1 MAQFKKP
8 SKKATIITAVIII
21 VLLIIAATGTVMF
34 LRDRGQAEASEI
46 GQEQVATQNENAG
59 SQTQTGEQPVEGEQT
74 QQQEQTATGEVAT
87 QGEETEV
94 SQNTDTE
101 GTTQNTNAG
110 TQDTTSTGTTTGTTS
125 SGTTGNTGT
134 TTTTEDIQES
144 TITRTETVEIPERKI
159 AEEHNV
165 WWTPMSIN
173 ANISSV
179 MDNVEKDYITVEKT
193 AKTKT
198 GSNLVQPEEEI
209 TYTIKVT
216 NTSGKALQ
224 GIEVKDE
231 IPDNTTY
238 VSAEN
243 LDHEVYGEDKT
254 TVEGLVWNLDFAEGE
269 KEKEVSFTVK
279 VNKNVTGTIEN
290 VAMANGEESEP
301 VKTAVIKT
309 EKTSVINGDE
319 KITTAKVGDTITYT
333 ILVTNTGDIDGTTTV
348 KDKDLEGILSDRK
361 AEMHGGVTI
370 YKNDEVIS
378 SDKTANDLINGI
390 NGIEVPANGSAK
402 VEFTIK
408 VNKVT
413 GKISNVALVGDETET
428 PTTPDVVDTFAVKI
442 RKEVKDIVRDG
453 ASISKDTPVKAG
465 DIINYNII
473 INNIGSGAGEVS
485 VSDILANTSEQL
497 QLKDEQGNVVN
508 KITLGVGQ
516 ERTLTASYEVKQDLF
531 DAQEDIKNTVKATYD
546 NGEEEEAE
554 VTTPVEEP
562 NPGLQVTKTVKKVNG
577 EEVTFNP
584 DGVPNVEVKKNDKVT
599 YTITVKNTGNVT
611 LENIDVT
618 DELKVEFGGKVVEPK
633 TTLKTISSLAPDATD
648 TIEVVYTVIE
658 ADVENAETKSELLNV
673 ATASTTYDGEE
684 VKDSGEEEVPVD
696 KVPSLEVTKTATE
709 IKRANGEKVRI
720 DDKTPEED
728 KKVSDGDKVTYRI
741 TVKNTGNVKL
751 TDIIVTDSLQVE
763 YEGTEKAPG
772 ATIKEI
778 SELAPNAEDDTI
790 YVTFEVTQD
799 YIDKNGKIENVA
811 TATTTFEEETVT
823 DTDTDDTI
831 PTNNTPNITLT
842 KEATQIKA
850 VGSEDFE
857 SVDRDEA
864 GNATT
869 NVENV
874 GDTIRYTI
882 TVTNN
887 GGKTLENV
895 NVVDENHNVK
905 VLKITKG
912 TNVYQETGKE
922 DDIAKRTNLLDFLP
936 DTENKTLEPGESY
949 VIEIE
954 YVVESVN
961 NVDNITNTAKV
972 TATPK
977 NETTPVEDK
986 DTESL
991 PVPEKAT
998 ASIEKT
1004 SVKVNDTILTT
1015 NEDRANVKLHKDD
1028 VITYEIVV
1036 SNDGNKD
1043 LTDVVVTDDHKV
1055 TVKKVEKVNADDT
1068 RTLDK
1073 ELTANADNDN
1083 LLGKTTLEAGEK
1095 YVITV
1100 TYVVPDNNIDES
1112 DKENGN
1118 KLTNIAK
1125 LSAKYKDTTIT
1136 YSDDDTLTKAE
1147 EPIIRQVKASTVIRD
1162 GREQEESTI
1171 QKGDIIKYT
1180 ITVENE
1186 GNVSGETTV
1195 KDTMLKDNIASG
1207 KISMVEDTINVTVT
1221 RASEESKTSVAETTT
1236 VEELASEKGLE
1247 MTIDNGD
1254 TVIITFRVKVE
1265 KLLPGETIANK
1276 LVGANTVVENKGK
1289 EVKVE
1294 INQETVK
1301 PQETVIVIDLS
1312 LSMAQGVDFV
1322 NDDSKDDPFANSYG
1336 ETRWVALKDA
1346 LDTFLDNY
1354 MDGNN
1359 KVTIIGYSAKAE
1371 TLISGTSNK
1380 IDAKNSYVNV
1390 LEEDQFDEGK
1400 DKNPND
1406 VDKLVGTGTKLQ
1418 SGTNVEAGLYLA
1430 EVTLK
1435 GKMNGANVILMTDGE
1450 ANRYGYNGEGKISSE
1465 DVSSGKGVIE
1475 AQDEAERM
1483 KDAGATLYT
1492 ITLSMG
1498 DVNSSTYNELLA
1510 GLASEG
1516 KSASAENKDA
1526 LINIFEGISSIISGQ
1541 HLVGT
1546 TEGGIVK
1553 FGEKIDVDGKNIDEV
1568 VVNIPNADG
1577 VGEIS
1582 LDWAEFD
1589 DYYDDREQTVD
1600 INSMIKE
1607 EASRITSVT
1616 GDIEIT
1622 ITINNEN

>member
-59 SQTQTGEQPVEGEQT
+59 SQTTENQPSGESTAPEEQST
-74 QQQEQTATGEVAT
+74 TEEVAT
-87 QGEETEV
+87 QGEEETE
-94 SQNTDTE
+94 TAGETATE
-101 GTTQNTNAG
+101 ETTQTE
-110 TQDTTSTGTTTGTTS
+110 TQGTTSTGTTTGTTS

-144 TITRTETVEIPERKI
+144 TITRTETDLVKV
-159 AEEHNV
+159 AENHNV

-173 ANISSV
+173 ADISSV
-179 MDNVEKDYITVEKT
+179 MDNLEKDDITVEKT

-198 GSNLVQPEEEI
+198 GSNLVQPGEEI
-209 TYTIKVT
+209 IYTITVT
-216 NTSGKALQ
+216 NNSGKELN
-224 GIEVKDE
+224 GIEVKDS

-428 PTTPDVVDTFAVKI
+428 PTTPDVVDTFAVTI

-453 ASISKDTPVKAG
+453 ASISKNTPVEAG

-473 INNIGSGAGEVS
+473 INNIGSATGEVS

-516 ERTLTASYEVKQDLF
+516 ERTLTTSFEVSQDLF

-562 NPGLQVTKTVKKVNG
+562 NPGLQVTKTVTKVNG
-577 EEVTFNP
+577 KEVTFNP
-584 DGVPNVEVKKNDKVT
+584 DGVPNVEVKENDKVT

-611 LENIDVT
+611 LENIDVK
-618 DELKVEFGGKVVEPK
+618 DKLRVEFGGSLVEPN

-648 TIEVVYTVIE
+648 TIEVVYTVIK
-658 ADVENAETKSELLNV
+658 ADVENTETESKLLNV

-709 IKRANGEKVRI
+709 IIKANGDKVTI
-720 DDKTPEED
+720 DDKTSEED
-728 KKVSDGDKVTYRI
+728 KKVSEGDKVTYRI

-763 YEGTEKAPG
+763 YKGTEKAPG

-778 SELAPNAEDDTI
+778 SELAPNATDTI

-811 TATTTFEEETVT
+811 TATTTFEDEPVT

-831 PTNNTPNITLT
+831 PTNNTPSITLK

-850 VGSEDFE
+850 VESKDFE
-857 SVDRDEA
+857 NVEKDDN
-864 GNATT
+864 GNVTT
-869 NVENV
+869 YVENV
-874 GDTIRYTI
+874 GDTIKYTI

-895 NVVDENHNVK
+895 NVVDEDHNVK

-922 DDIAKRTNLLDFLP
+922 DDIAKGTNLLDFLP

-991 PVPEKAT
+991 PVPEKPA
-998 ASIEKT
+998 ASIEKI
-1004 SVKVNDTILTT
+1004 SVKVNTTTLTT
-1015 NEDRANVKLHKDD
+1015 DEDRANVKLHKDD

-1043 LTDVVVTDDHKV
+1043 LTDVVVTDDHEV
-1055 TVKKVEKVNADDT
+1055 TVESVEKVNADDT
-1068 RTLDK
+1068 RTLDE

-1083 LLGKTTLEAGEK
+1083 LLGKTTLGAGEE

-1100 TYVVPDNNIDES
+1100 TYIVPDNSIDES

-1118 KLTNIAK
+1118 KLTNIAN
-1125 LSAKYKDTTIT
+1125 LSVKYKDKTIT

-1147 EPIIRQVKASTVIRD
+1147 EPIISQVKASRVIRN
-1162 GREQEESTI
+1162 GKVQKESTI
-1171 QKGDIIKYT
+1171 QKGDIIEYT
-1180 ITVENE
+1180 ITVSNT
-1186 GNVSGETTV
+1186 GNVSGTTAV
-1195 KDTMLKDNIASG
+1195 KDTMLKDNITSG

-1236 VEELASEKGLE
+1236 VDGLANGLK

-1254 TVIITFRVKVE
+1254 TVTITFRVKVE

-1312 LSMAQGVDFV
+1312 RSMAQGVDFV
-1322 NDDSKDDPFANSYG
+1322 NDGSKGDPFADSYG

-1359 KVTIIGYSAKAE
+1359 KVTIIGYSEKAE
-1371 TLISGTSNK
+1371 TLISGTSSK
-1380 IDAKNSYVNV
+1380 SDAMDSYADV
-1390 LEEDQFDEGK
+1390 LTEDQFDEGK
-1400 DKNPND
+1400 AKRDEEGGED
-1406 VDKLVGTGTKLQ
+1406 TVDNLEGTGSKLK

-1430 EVTLK
+1430 EVTLE

-1450 ANRYGYNGEGKISSE
+1450 ANRYGHGNDEDEVKKISSE
-1465 DVSSGKGVIE
+1465 DVSTGIGVKHAE
-1475 AQDEAERM
+1475 DEAKRM

-1498 DVNSSTYNELLA
+1498 DVNSSTYNKLLA

-1526 LINIFEGISSIISGQ
+1526 LKDIFEGISSIISGQ

-1546 TEGGIVK
+1546 TEGGIVE
-1553 FGEKIDVDGKNIDEV
+1553 FDEEIDVDGKNIHNV
-1568 VVNIPNADG
+1568 VVNIPNADE

-1582 LDWAEFD
+1582 LTWDEFD
-1589 DYYDDREQTVD
+1589 IYYDDSKKTVD

-1607 EASRITSVT
+1607 EASGITSVT

-1622 ITINNEN
+1622 ITINNAN

>member
-1 MAQFKKP
+1 M
-8 SKKATIITAVIII
+8 
-21 VLLIIAATGTVMF
+21 
-34 LRDRGQAEASEI
+34 
-46 GQEQVATQNENAG
+46 
-59 SQTQTGEQPVEGEQT
+59 
-74 QQQEQTATGEVAT
+74 
-87 QGEETEV
+87 
-94 SQNTDTE
+94 
-101 GTTQNTNAG
+101 
-110 TQDTTSTGTTTGTTS
+110 
-125 SGTTGNTGT
+125 
-134 TTTTEDIQES
+134 
-144 TITRTETVEIPERKI
+144 
-159 AEEHNV
+159 
-165 WWTPMSIN
+165 
-173 ANISSV
+173 
-179 MDNVEKDYITVEKT
+179 
-193 AKTKT
+193 
-198 GSNLVQPEEEI
+198 
-209 TYTIKVT
+209 
-216 NTSGKALQ
+216 
-224 GIEVKDE
+224 
-231 IPDNTTY
+231 
-238 VSAEN
+238 
-243 LDHEVYGEDKT
+243 
-254 TVEGLVWNLDFAEGE
+254 
-269 KEKEVSFTVK
+269 
-279 VNKNVTGTIEN
+279 
-290 VAMANGEESEP
+290 
-301 VKTAVIKT
+301 
-309 EKTSVINGDE
+309 
-319 KITTAKVGDTITYT
+319 
-333 ILVTNTGDIDGTTTV
+333 
-348 KDKDLEGILSDRK
+348 
-361 AEMHGGVTI
+361 
-370 YKNDEVIS
+370 
-378 SDKTANDLINGI
+378 
-390 NGIEVPANGSAK
+390 
-402 VEFTIK
+402 
-408 VNKVT
+408 
-413 GKISNVALVGDETET
+413 
-428 PTTPDVVDTFAVKI
+428 
-442 RKEVKDIVRDG
+442 
-453 ASISKDTPVKAG
+453 
-465 DIINYNII
+465 
-473 INNIGSGAGEVS
+473 
-485 VSDILANTSEQL
+485 
-497 QLKDEQGNVVN
+497 
-508 KITLGVGQ
+508 
-516 ERTLTASYEVKQDLF
+516 
-531 DAQEDIKNTVKATYD
+531 
-546 NGEEEEAE
+546 
-554 VTTPVEEP
+554 
-562 NPGLQVTKTVKKVNG
+562 
-577 EEVTFNP
+577 
-584 DGVPNVEVKKNDKVT
+584 
-599 YTITVKNTGNVT
+599 
-611 LENIDVT
+611 
-618 DELKVEFGGKVVEPK
+618 
-633 TTLKTISSLAPDATD
+633 APDATD
-648 TIEVVYTVIE
+648 TIEVVYTVIK
-658 ADVENAETKSELLNV
+658 ADVENTETKSELLNV

-684 VKDSGEEEVPVD
+684 VKDSGEEKVPVD
-696 KVPSLEVTKTATE
+696 EVPSLEVTKTATE

-720 DDKTPEED
+720 DDKTSEED

-763 YEGTEKAPG
+763 YKGTEKAPG

-778 SELAPNAEDDTI
+778 SELAPNATDTI

-811 TATTTFEEETVT
+811 TATTTFEDEPVT

-831 PTNNTPNITLT
+831 PTNNTPSITLK

-850 VGSEDFE
+850 VESKDFE
-857 SVDRDEA
+857 NVEKDEN
-864 GNATT
+864 GNVTT
-869 NVENV
+869 YVENV
-874 GDTIRYTI
+874 GDTIKYTI

-922 DDIAKRTNLLDFLP
+922 DDIAKGTNLLDFLP

-961 NVDNITNTAKV
+961 NVDNITNIAKV

-977 NETTPVEDK
+977 NETTEVNAN

-1083 LLGKTTLEAGEK
+1083 LLGKTTLGAGEK

-1100 TYVVPDNNIDES
+1100 TYIVPDNSIDES

-1118 KLTNIAK
+1118 KLTNIAN
-1125 LSAKYKDTTIT
+1125 LSAKYEDKTIT
-1136 YSDDDTLTKAE
+1136 GFDDDTLTKAE
-1147 EPIIRQVKASTVIRD
+1147 KPIINQEKASTVIRD
-1162 GREQEESTI
+1162 GKVQEESTI
-1171 QKGDIIKYT
+1171 QKGDIIEYT
-1180 ITVENE
+1180 ITVSNT
-1186 GNVSGETTV
+1186 GNVSGTTAV
-1195 KDTMLKDNIASG
+1195 KDTMLKDNITSG
-1207 KISMVEDTINVTVT
+1207 KISMENDTINVTVT

-1236 VEELASEKGLE
+1236 VDGLANGLK
-1247 MTIDNGD
+1247 MTIDNED
-1254 TVIITFRVKVE
+1254 IVTITFRVKVE
-1265 KLLPGETIANK
+1265 KLLPGETIANE
-1276 LVGANTVVENKGK
+1276 LVGANTVENEGK

-1312 LSMAQGVDFV
+1312 RSMAQGVDFV
-1322 NDDSKDDPFANSYG
+1322 NDDSKGDPFADSYG

-1359 KVTIIGYSAKAE
+1359 KVTIIGYSAEAE
-1371 TLISGTSNK
+1371 TLISGTSSK
-1380 IDAKNSYVNV
+1380 TDAMNSYATV
-1390 LEEDQFDEGK
+1390 LTEDQFDEGK

-1450 ANRYGYNGEGKISSE
+1450 ANRYGHNGEVEKISSG
-1465 DVSSGKGVIE
+1465 DVSTGIGVIH
-1475 AQDEAERM
+1475 AKDEANRM

-1516 KSASAENKDA
+1516 KSASAESKDA
-1526 LINIFEGISSIISGQ
+1526 LKNIFKGISSIISGQ

-1546 TEGGIVK
+1546 TEGGIVTLK
-1553 FGEKIDVDGKNIDEV
+1553 EAIDIEDKTVGEV

-1577 VGEIS
+1577 VGEIR
-1582 LDWAEFD
+1582 LTWDEFD
-1589 DYYDDREQTVD
+1589 EYYDDREQTVD
-1600 INSMIKE
+1600 INSMIKG

-1622 ITINNEN
+1622 ITINNAN

>member
-1 MAQFKKP
+1 M
-8 SKKATIITAVIII
+8 
-21 VLLIIAATGTVMF
+21 
-34 LRDRGQAEASEI
+34 
-46 GQEQVATQNENAG
+46 
-59 SQTQTGEQPVEGEQT
+59 
-74 QQQEQTATGEVAT
+74 
-87 QGEETEV
+87 
-94 SQNTDTE
+94 
-101 GTTQNTNAG
+101 
-110 TQDTTSTGTTTGTTS
+110 
-125 SGTTGNTGT
+125 
-134 TTTTEDIQES
+134 
-144 TITRTETVEIPERKI
+144 
-159 AEEHNV
+159 
-165 WWTPMSIN
+165 
-173 ANISSV
+173 
-179 MDNVEKDYITVEKT
+179 
-193 AKTKT
+193 
-198 GSNLVQPEEEI
+198 
-209 TYTIKVT
+209 
-216 NTSGKALQ
+216 
-224 GIEVKDE
+224 
-231 IPDNTTY
+231 
-238 VSAEN
+238 
-243 LDHEVYGEDKT
+243 
-254 TVEGLVWNLDFAEGE
+254 
-269 KEKEVSFTVK
+269 
-279 VNKNVTGTIEN
+279 
-290 VAMANGEESEP
+290 
-301 VKTAVIKT
+301 
-309 EKTSVINGDE
+309 
-319 KITTAKVGDTITYT
+319 
-333 ILVTNTGDIDGTTTV
+333 
-348 KDKDLEGILSDRK
+348 
-361 AEMHGGVTI
+361 
-370 YKNDEVIS
+370 
-378 SDKTANDLINGI
+378 
-390 NGIEVPANGSAK
+390 
-402 VEFTIK
+402 
-408 VNKVT
+408 
-413 GKISNVALVGDETET
+413 
-428 PTTPDVVDTFAVKI
+428 
-442 RKEVKDIVRDG
+442 
-453 ASISKDTPVKAG
+453 
-465 DIINYNII
+465 
-473 INNIGSGAGEVS
+473 
-485 VSDILANTSEQL
+485 
-497 QLKDEQGNVVN
+497 
-508 KITLGVGQ
+508 
-516 ERTLTASYEVKQDLF
+516 
-531 DAQEDIKNTVKATYD
+531 
-546 NGEEEEAE
+546 
-554 VTTPVEEP
+554 
-562 NPGLQVTKTVKKVNG
+562 
-577 EEVTFNP
+577 
-584 DGVPNVEVKKNDKVT
+584 
-599 YTITVKNTGNVT
+599 
-611 LENIDVT
+611 
-618 DELKVEFGGKVVEPK
+618 
-633 TTLKTISSLAPDATD
+633 
-648 TIEVVYTVIE
+648 
-658 ADVENAETKSELLNV
+658 
-673 ATASTTYDGEE
+673 
-684 VKDSGEEEVPVD
+684 
-696 KVPSLEVTKTATE
+696 
-709 IKRANGEKVRI
+709 
-720 DDKTPEED
+720 
-728 KKVSDGDKVTYRI
+728 
-741 TVKNTGNVKL
+741 
-751 TDIIVTDSLQVE
+751 
-763 YEGTEKAPG
+763 
-772 ATIKEI
+772 
-778 SELAPNAEDDTI
+778 
-790 YVTFEVTQD
+790 
-799 YIDKNGKIENVA
+799 
-811 TATTTFEEETVT
+811 
-823 DTDTDDTI
+823 
-831 PTNNTPNITLT
+831 
-842 KEATQIKA
+842 
-850 VGSEDFE
+850 
-857 SVDRDEA
+857 
-864 GNATT
+864 
-869 NVENV
+869 
-874 GDTIRYTI
+874 
-882 TVTNN
+882 
-887 GGKTLENV
+887 
-895 NVVDENHNVK
+895 
-905 VLKITKG
+905 
-912 TNVYQETGKE
+912 
-922 DDIAKRTNLLDFLP
+922 DFLP

-991 PVPEKAT
+991 PVPEEPA

-1004 SVKVNDTILTT
+1004 SVKVNTTTLTT
-1015 NEDRANVKLHKDD
+1015 DEDRANVKLHKDD

-1136 YSDDDTLTKAE
+1136 GSDYDTLTKAE
-1147 EPIIRQVKASTVIRD
+1147 KPIISQEKASTVIRD
-1162 GREQEESTI
+1162 SKVQEESTI
-1171 QKGDIIKYT
+1171 QKGDIIEYT
-1180 ITVENE
+1180 ITVSNT
-1186 GNVSGETTV
+1186 GNVSGTTAV
-1195 KDTMLKDNIASG
+1195 KDTMLKDNITSG
-1207 KISMVEDTINVTVT
+1207 KISMVEDTINVTVNK
-1221 RASEESKTSVAETTT
+1221 ANAESTTSVASTTT

>member
-59 SQTQTGEQPVEGEQT
+59 SQTTENQPSGESTAPEEQST
-74 QQQEQTATGEVAT
+74 TEEVAT
-87 QGEETEV
+87 QGEEETE
-94 SQNTDTE
+94 TAGETATE
-101 GTTQNTNAG
+101 ETTQTE
-110 TQDTTSTGTTTGTTS
+110 TQGTTSTGTTTGTTPS
-125 SGTTGNTGT
+125 EATGT
-134 TTTTEDIQES
+134 TTATEDIQES
-144 TITRTETVEIPERKI
+144 TITRTETDLVKV
-159 AEEHNV
+159 AENHNV

-173 ANISSV
+173 ADISSV
-179 MDNVEKDYITVEKT
+179 MDNLEKDDITVEKT

-348 KDKDLEGILSDRK
+348 KDKDLEGILSDGK
-361 AEMHGGVTI
+361 AEMHRGVTI

-546 NGEEEEAE
+546 NGEEEEAK

-562 NPGLQVTKTVKKVNG
+562 NPGLQVTKTATQITRVNGDKVTIDDKTSEEDKKVSEG
-577 EEVTFNP
+577 
-584 DGVPNVEVKKNDKVT
+584 DKVT

-618 DELKVEFGGKVVEPK
+618 DELKVEFDGKVVEPN

-648 TIEVVYTVIE
+648 TIEVVYTVIK
-658 ADVENAETKSELLNV
+658 ADVENTETKSELLNV

-696 KVPSLEVTKTATE
+696 EVPSLEVTKTATQ
-709 IKRANGEKVRI
+709 ITRVNGDKVTI
-720 DDKTPEED
+720 DDKTSEED
-728 KKVSDGDKVTYRI
+728 KKVSEGDKVTYTI
-741 TVKNTGNVKL
+741 TVKNTGNVTL
-751 TDIIVTDSLQVE
+751 ENIDVTDELKVE
-763 YEGTEKAPG
+763 FDGKVVEPKTTLK
-772 ATIKEI
+772 TI
-778 SELAPNAEDDTI
+778 SSLAPNAKDTI

-811 TATTTFEEETVT
+811 TATTTFEDEPVT

-831 PTNNTPNITLT
+831 PTNNTPSITLK

-850 VGSEDFE
+850 VESKDFE
-857 SVDRDEA
+857 NVEKDE
-864 GNATT
+864 NENVTT
-869 NVENV
+869 YVENV
-874 GDTIRYTI
+874 GDTIKYTI

-895 NVVDENHNVK
+895 NVVDEDHNVK
-905 VLKITKG
+905 VLKIAKG

-922 DDIAKRTNLLDFLP
+922 DDIAKGTNLLDFLP

-991 PVPEKAT
+991 PVPEEPA

-1004 SVKVNDTILTT
+1004 SVKVNTTTLTD
-1015 NEDRANVKLHKDD
+1015 EDRVNIKLHKDD

-1136 YSDDDTLTKAE
+1136 GSDYDTLTKAE
-1147 EPIIRQVKASTVIRD
+1147 KPIISQEKASTVIRD
-1162 GREQEESTI
+1162 GKKQEESTI
-1171 QKGDIIKYT
+1171 QKGDIIEYT
-1180 ITVENE
+1180 ITVKNE

-1207 KISMVEDTINVTVT
+1207 KISMVENTINVTAT

-1254 TVIITFRVKVE
+1254 IVTITFRVRVE
-1265 KLLPGETIANK
+1265 KLLPGETIANE
-1276 LVGANTVVENKGK
+1276 LVGANTVENKGK

-1312 LSMAQGVDFV
+1312 RSMAQGVDFV
-1322 NDDSKDDPFANSYG
+1322 NDDSEGDPFADTYG

-1346 LDTFLDNY
+1346 LDTFLGNY

-1359 KVTIIGYSAKAE
+1359 KVTIIGYSEEAE

-1380 IDAKNSYVNV
+1380 SDAMDSYADV
-1390 LEEDQFDEGK
+1390 LKEDQFDKGKAKRDEEGGE
-1400 DKNPND
+1400 DT
-1406 VDKLVGTGTKLQ
+1406 VDNLEGTGSKLK

-1430 EVTLK
+1430 EVTLE

-1450 ANRYGYNGEGKISSE
+1450 ANRYGHNEDVEKISSE
-1465 DVSSGKGVIE
+1465 DVSTGIGVIH

-1483 KDAGATLYT
+1483 KDDGATLYT

-1526 LINIFEGISSIISGQ
+1526 LKNIFEGISSIISGQ

-1546 TEGGIVK
+1546 TEGGIVTLK
-1553 FGEKIDVDGKNIDEV
+1553 EAIDIEDKTVGEV

-1577 VGEIS
+1577 VGEIR
-1582 LDWAEFD
+1582 LTWDEFD

-1600 INSMIKE
+1600 INSMIKG

-1622 ITINNEN
+1622 ITINNAN

>member
-74 QQQEQTATGEVAT
+74 QQQEQTPTGEVAT

-159 AEEHNV
+159 AEDHNV

-179 MDNVEKDYITVEKT
+179 MDNIEKDDITVEKT

-319 KITTAKVGDTITYT
+319 KITTAKVGDTIIYT

-348 KDKDLEGILSDRK
+348 KDKDLEGILSDGK

-402 VEFTIK
+402 VEFTIE

-428 PTTPDVVDTFAVKI
+428 PTTPDVVDTFAVTI

-453 ASISKDTPVKAG
+453 ASISKDTPVEAG

-473 INNIGSGAGEVS
+473 INNIGSATGEVS

-508 KITLGVGQ
+508 KITVEVGK
-516 ERTLTASYEVKQDLF
+516 ERTLTTSFEVSQDLF

-562 NPGLQVTKTVKKVNG
+562 NPGLQVTKTVTKVNG
-577 EEVTFNP
+577 EKVTFNP
-584 DGVPNVEVKKNDKVT
+584 DGVPNVEVKENDKVT

-611 LENIDVT
+611 LENIDVK
-618 DELKVEFGGKVVEPK
+618 DELRVEFGGKVVEPN

-648 TIEVVYTVIE
+648 TIEVVYTVIK
-658 ADVENAETKSELLNV
+658 ADVENTETKSKLLNV

-684 VKDSGEEEVPVD
+684 VKDSGKEEVPVD
-696 KVPSLEVTKTATE
+696 EVPSLQVTKTATE
-709 IKRANGEKVRI
+709 ITRANGEKVTI
-720 DDKTPEED
+720 DDKTSEED

-811 TATTTFEEETVT
+811 TATTTFEDEPVT
-823 DTDTDDTI
+823 DKDTDDTI
-831 PTNNTPNITLT
+831 PTNNTPSITLK
-842 KEATQIKA
+842 KEAKQIKA

-922 DDIAKRTNLLDFLP
+922 DDIAKGTNLLDFLP

-991 PVPEKAT
+991 PVPEEPA

-1004 SVKVNDTILTT
+1004 SVKVNTTTLTT
-1015 NEDRANVKLHKDD
+1015 DEDRANIKLHKDD
-1028 VITYEIVV
+1028 KITYEIVV

-1043 LTDVVVTDDHKV
+1043 LTDVVVTDDHEV

-1068 RTLDK
+1068 RTLDE

-1083 LLGKTTLEAGEK
+1083 LLGKTTLGAGET

-1118 KLTNIAK
+1118 KLTNIAN
-1125 LSAKYKDTTIT
+1125 LSAKYEDTTIT
-1136 YSDDDTLTKAE
+1136 DSGDDTLTKAE
-1147 EPIIRQVKASTVIRD
+1147 EPIISQVKASTVIRD
-1162 GREQEESTI
+1162 GREQKESTI
-1171 QKGDIIKYT
+1171 QKGDIIEYT
-1180 ITVENE
+1180 ITVKNK

-1207 KISMVEDTINVTVT
+1207 KILMVEDTINVTVT

-1236 VEELASEKGLE
+1236 VDELANGLKI
-1247 MTIDNGD
+1247 TIDNGD
-1254 TVIITFRVKVE
+1254 IVTITFRVRVE
-1265 KLLPGETIANK
+1265 KLLPGETISNE
-1276 LVGANTVVENKGK
+1276 LVGANTVGNKGK

-1312 LSMAQGVDFV
+1312 RSMAQGVDFV
-1322 NDDSKDDPFANSYG
+1322 NDGSKGDPFADSYG

-1359 KVTIIGYSAKAE
+1359 KVTIIGYSAKAKE
-1371 TLISGTSNK
+1371 LISGTSSK
-1380 IDAKNSYVNV
+1380 SDAMDSYADV
-1390 LEEDQFDEGK
+1390 LTEDQFDEGK
-1400 DKNPND
+1400 AKRDEEGGED
-1406 VDKLVGTGTKLQ
+1406 TVDNLEGTGSKLE

-1526 LINIFEGISSIISGQ
+1526 LKNIFEGISSIISGQ

-1546 TEGGIVK
+1546 TEGGIAE
-1553 FGEKIDVDGKNIDEV
+1553 FGEKIDVDGKNIHNV

-1582 LDWAEFD
+1582 LTWDEFD
-1589 DYYDDREQTVD
+1589 IYYDDRTVD

-1607 EASRITSVT
+1607 EASGITSVT
-1616 GDIEIT
+1616 GDIKIT
-1622 ITINNEN
+1622 ITINNAN